1 MAEKLW
7 FPKLLY
13 TPKSEVPEARV
24 KMDEKGIPDTF
35 LYTPKSGVLEPF

>member
-1 MAEKLW
+1 MAEKGIVDT
-7 FPKLLY
+7 FLY

-24 KMDEKGIPDTF
+24 KMAEKGIVDTF